1 MFTDSITQGLVHLF
15 SKFLTSQK
23 NEMTEQKFLLPVIVS
38 GQNPKIILS
47 PACM

>member
-15 SKFLTSQK
+15 SKFLTSPK

-38 GQNPKIILS
+38 NHHPKIILS

>member
-23 NEMTEQKFLLPVIVS
+23 NETAKQKFLYGV
-38 GQNPKIILS
+38 PK
-47 PACM
+47 ME